1 MKHALKTAFGL
12 LVVTLILGGCASRNM
27 LPAGAA
33 GKAMLAGNDP
43 ISYHTQSAPAKG
55 DPKINATWDGGLY
68 FFVNEA
74 NRDLFAKTPEKYAPQ
89 YGGYCSNGA
98 PYAIMM
104 GGTADNYKLVNG
116 RLFMFGDANARRYW
130 EMDQVEN
137 IRLGDHF
144 WETEMKEAVN
154 ATWQS
159 YKRII
164 FKVPHYKGYEQ
175 LEAQWQARPKK

>member
-1 MKHALKTAFGL
+1 MTPAIKSALGLIIVAFL
-12 LVVTLILGGCASRNM
+12 LGGCASRNM
-27 LPAGAA
+27 LPSGD

-43 ISYHTQSAPAKG
+43 ISYHTQPAPAKG

-74 NRDLFAKTPEKYAPQ
+74 NRDLFTKSPEKYAPQ
-89 YGGYCSNGA
+89 YGGYCANGA

-104 GGTADNYKLVNG
+104 GGTADNYKIVNG
-116 RLFMFGDANARRYW
+116 RLFMFGDANARRFW
-130 EMDQVEN
+130 EMDQTEN

-154 ATWQS
+154 APFQS
-159 YKRII
+159 YKRLV
-164 FKVPHYKGYEQ
+164 FKVHHFKSYEQ
-175 LEAQWQARPKK
+175 LEAAWQARQKK

>member
-1 MKHALKTAFGL
+1 MTHAIKTTLGLIIVAF
-12 LVVTLILGGCASRNM
+12 ILGGCASRNM

-43 ISYHTQSAPAKG
+43 ISYHTQPAPVKG
-55 DPKINATWDGGLY
+55 DPKITATWDGGLY
-68 FFVNEA
+68 FFVNDA
-74 NRDLFAKTPEKYAPQ
+74 NRELFQKSPEKYAPQ

-98 PYAIMM
+98 LYAIML
-104 GGTADNYKLVNG
+104 GGTADVYKIVDG
-116 RLFMFGDANARRYW
+116 RLFMFGDPSSRRYW
-130 EMDQVEN
+130 EMDQGES
-137 IRLGDHF
+137 IRLADHF

-164 FKVPHYKGYEQ
+164 FKVPHYKTSDQ
-175 LEAQWQARPKK
+175 LEAEWKMRQKK